1 MSAPTLDTARA
12 GETKDA
18 DTVREQVVELQ
29 TAAARLN

>member
-1 MSAPTLDTARA
+1 MLPAA
-12 GETKDA
+12 KDA